1 MRFSEIILNN
11 IDGLT
16 IEECQSI
23 VEASQRRIKEFDSKI
38 IEMRTGGARLVEV
51 FQYMKKESPNLG
63 LLEMKQYLQKLGLS

>member
-11 IDGLT
+11 IGGLT

-38 IEMRTGGARLVEV
+38 IEMRTGGAKLHEV
-51 FQYMKKESPNLG
+51 FQYMKKESPNMSLYQ
-63 LLEMKQYLQKLGLS
+63 LKEYFEKLGLS